1 MLPTNW
7 GRSQALAVISPRKQN
22 GRDHAAEAVAGL
34 HHRMNY
40 LGLKML
46 SWADLLFKV
55 WNCGAT
61 SRNRHELDYI
71 IHYDPDCGDEV
82 SQVLRGNVMGY
93 EYILRGYVSQG
104 QARHAYKSFC
114 DTKFCDKSL
123 NAELLEEEV
132 KIGAKKGKSKIV

>member
-1 MLPTNW
+1 MRKDSSSKRPKSKKAKRSRSRSRSGGRAPSQDELPRAENVKL
-7 GRSQALAVISPRKQN
+7 GRPYI
-22 GRDHAAEAVAGL
+22 
-34 HHRMNY
+34 
-40 LGLKML
+40 
-46 SWADLLFKV
+46 KV

-71 IHYDPDCGDEV
+71 IHYDYECGDEV
-82 SQVLRGNVMGY
+82 SQVMRGNVMGY

-114 DTKFCDKSL
+114 NTKFCDKSL